1 MEAYH
6 FSVYQEWIEVN
17 WLRLT
22 SARDVITTVSYTNP
36 S

>member
-6 FSVYQEWIEVN
+6 FSVYQEWMGVN
-17 WLRLT
+17 QLRLT
-22 SARDVITTVSYTNP
+22 SARDVTTTVSYTNP